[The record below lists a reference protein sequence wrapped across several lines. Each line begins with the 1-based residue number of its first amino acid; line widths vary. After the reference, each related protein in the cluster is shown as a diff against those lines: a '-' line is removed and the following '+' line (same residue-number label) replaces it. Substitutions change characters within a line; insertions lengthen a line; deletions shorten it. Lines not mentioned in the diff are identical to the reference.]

1 MNKLC
6 LTFLFC
12 ILLIPLA
19 FSQEGEEGGKTL
31 GAIINDLTLQWD
43 LEADNMNDYE
53 GLSKFC
59 QDEKYRLEVINLLQD
74 IHHYDSVLYDR
85 LTKAARF
92 NSTHEIKKTIAE
104 IEKFEEGYDMKSF
117 IHFLHEECNAR
128 NDLERHAEE
137 AKDDIGIYSYDGQV
151 YILENELNKF
161 VSHITK
167 RVDHIREHVHHLHIK

>member
-6 LTFLFC
+6 LTFLLC

-19 FSQEGEEGGKTL
+19 FSQEEKEGGKTL

-104 IEKFEEGYDMKSF
+104 IEKF
-117 IHFLHEECNAR
+117 
-128 NDLERHAEE
+128 
-137 AKDDIGIYSYDGQV
+137 
-151 YILENELNKF
+151 
-161 VSHITK
+161 
-167 RVDHIREHVHHLHIK
+167 